1 MAVDLRTSFCGLS
14 FRNPVIVPA
23 GVHGRD
29 GDTIV
34 DVSKTGVAGICT
46 KTIVSRPS
54 PDVLPCFTATK
65 AGMLN
70 AVFGSDR
77 PSEYWFTEGIKR
89 AKEGESLVIANLA
102 GFSPEESAEL
112 AAKAAAA
119 GADMIEIPTHCP
131 HMGEILMALYPGL
144 EMPEPKLT
152 DLEPMQRSVAAVKKA
167 VKVPVV
173 VKLSGSFSHI
183 TAEWA
188 RGVKESGADA
198 IACSDAFGPGLHI
211 DIRTGEPSLGGPRG
225 VGGLT
230 GAAIMPLTLR
240 MVLEIASTIDL
251 PIIGVGGVE
260 TAADVV
266 EYIMAGATLV
276 GVCTA
281 GHLKGPSRY
290 TRLLRDLEDLVRELG
305 AGSSDQLRGLT
316 LRRIRER
323 KEKKLTAVTA
333 PVVPVIS
340 DELCNGCGRCADAC
354 QYGAMRMEK
363 KGGARTGTREGRD
376 GEDSSR
382 ATAKARVTP
391 EKCIG
396 CGLCASVC
404 PTGAISQV
412 YYGHSGL
419 R

>member
-1 MAVDLRTSFCGLS
+1 MAVDLRTDYCGVA

-34 DVSKTGVAGICT
+34 DVSRSGVAGICT

-54 PDVLPCFTATK
+54 PDVLPCFTAVK

-70 AVFGSDR
+70 AVFGSDM
-77 PSEYWFTEGIKR
+77 SAEYWFTEGIKR
-89 AKEGESLVIANLA
+89 AKEGESVVIANLA
-102 GFSPEESAEL
+102 GFTPEEGAEL

-119 GADMIEIPTHCP
+119 GADIIELPTHCP

-152 DLEPMQRSVAAVKKA
+152 DLEPMKRSVALVKQA

-173 VKLSGSFSHI
+173 VKLSGSFAHI
-183 TAEWA
+183 TPEWA
-188 RGVKESGADA
+188 RGVKESGADG

-211 DIRTGEPSLGGPRG
+211 DIRTGEPALGGPRG

-266 EYIMAGATLV
+266 EYVMAGATLV

-290 TRLLRDLEDLVRELG
+290 TRLLQDLEALVRELG
-305 AGSSDQLRGLT
+305 VSSIGELRGLT
-316 LRRIRER
+316 LRRLRER
-323 KEKKLTAVTA
+323 KEKKLIAVTA
-333 PVVPVIS
+333 PVAPVVS
-340 DELCNGCGRCADAC
+340 DALCNGCRRCVEAC
-354 QYGAMRMEK
+354 QYGAMRMEGK
-363 KGGARTGTREGRD
+363 L
-376 GEDSSR
+376 
-382 ATAKARVTP
+382 ARVAA
-391 EKCIG
+391 ERCIG
-396 CGLCASVC
+396 CGLCVSVC
-404 PTGAISQV
+404 PTRALSQV
-412 YYGHSGL
+412 YYAHKGVS
-419 R
+419 